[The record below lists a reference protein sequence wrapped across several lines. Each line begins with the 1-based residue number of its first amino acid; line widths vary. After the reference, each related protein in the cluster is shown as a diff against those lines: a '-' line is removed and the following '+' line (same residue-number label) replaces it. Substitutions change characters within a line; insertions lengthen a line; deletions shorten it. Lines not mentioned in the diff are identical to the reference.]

1 MSSKEMAVS
10 LHIQLNSRLR
20 EKEGKMKHRIL
31 TFLSLSVFILF
42 IGSTLSLAQYF
53 GYYVLDGF
61 GGVHRGGGAP
71 AITPGTP
78 YFGWD
83 IAKAIEYVPVGY
95 SDKTYGH
102 GLMVLDG
109 YGGVHLGGALKGVT
123 PAIPTTPYFG
133 WNIARDI
140 ASISVPPRAGGTYS
154 TGGGTIT
161 SNTFVVISSIEIV
174 LPDDGFVFISGG
186 FTAYNT
192 SQMYQS
198 RVWLGFGVD
207 NSSSPYG
214 GVLAGSNLPPM
225 SLGSYL
231 VAQVEKSLMVFV
243 SSAGRHSFYLLA
255 RKDETAYGIVLY
267 QHPTLSAI
275 YVDQAGDGF
284 SSLSANLQPKLLP

>member
-71 AITPGTP
+71 AITPG
-78 YFGWD
+78 
-83 IAKAIEYVPVGY
+83 
-95 SDKTYGH
+95 
-102 GLMVLDG
+102 
-109 YGGVHLGGALKGVT
+109 
-123 PAIPTTPYFG
+123 TPYFG

>member
-1 MSSKEMAVS
+1 M
-10 LHIQLNSRLR
+10 NFRLR
-20 EKEGKMKHRIL
+20 KKEGKMKYRIL
-31 TFLSLSVFILF
+31 RFLGSIVLIFFI
-42 IGSTLSLAQYF
+42 SSSHSWAQYF

-71 AITPGTP
+71 AISPVTP

-95 SDKTYGH
+95 SNKTYGH

-123 PAIPTTPYFG
+123 PAIPATPYFG
-133 WNIARDI
+133 WNIARDMAVRLI
-140 ASISVPPRAGGTYS
+140 PPRAAGTYS
-154 TGGGTIT
+154 TEGDTIT
-161 SNTFVVISSIEIV
+161 SNTFVVISSTEMI
-174 LPDDGFVFISGG
+174 LPDDGLVFLSGG

-207 NSSSPYG
+207 NSSSPFG

-231 VAQVEKSLMVFV
+231 VAQVEKSLLVPI
-243 SSAGRHSFYLLA
+243 SSAGSHTFYLLA
-255 RKDETAYGIVLY
+255 RKDETAYGNVLY
-267 QHPTLSAI
+267 QHPTLSVI
-275 YVDQAGDGF
+275 YIDQEANGY
-284 SSLSANLQPKLLP
+284 SSAANHLQAEHLPEERK